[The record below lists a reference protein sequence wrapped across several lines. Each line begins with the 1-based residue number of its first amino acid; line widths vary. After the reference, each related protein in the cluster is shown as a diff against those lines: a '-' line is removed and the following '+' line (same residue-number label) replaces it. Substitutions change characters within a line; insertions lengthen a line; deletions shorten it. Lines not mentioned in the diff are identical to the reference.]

1 MISKTRMT
9 ELVKQLAWK
18 DVAKGLD
25 ENPKLVGYRDERGRN
40 WLHLCCSINLPD
52 HPKLKAADS
61 IKLASLLLDRG
72 FGIDAPAF
80 TESGG
85 TWHATPL
92 WFAIGRGRNLA
103 LAEFLLKRGCNPN
116 HCLWAAG
123 FANDL
128 DAIRLLAKHGAV
140 IDAGHEDGTPLMG
153 AIGWSRFAVAK
164 VLLDLGADVDQLD
177 KSGDTALHKML
188 KKDSEK
194 EHFRMIVAHGA
205 RGDIRNKKGETAAE
219 IMARKRDPE
228 FKALA
233 SKLKKAHKGPGP
245 A

>member
-9 ELVKQLAWK
+9 ELVKQFAWK
-18 DVAKGLD
+18 DVGRGLD
-25 ENPKLVGYRDERGRN
+25 ENPKLEDHRDERGRN
-40 WLHLCCSINLPD
+40 WLHLGCSINLPE

-72 FGIDAPAF
+72 FDIDAPAF

-92 WFAIGRGRNLA
+92 WYAVGRGRNLV
-103 LAEFLLKRGCNPN
+103 LAAFLLKRGCDPN

-128 DAIRLLAKHGAV
+128 DAIRLLAKHGAT
-140 IDAGHEDGTPLMG
+140 IDARHEEGSPFMG
-153 AIGWSRFAVAK
+153 AIGWSRFPVAK
-164 VLLDLGADVDQLD
+164 LLLELGADVDQAD
-177 KSGDTALHKML
+177 RTGNTALHNML
-188 KKDSEK
+188 KKDRAI
-194 EHFRMIVAHGA
+194 EHFRMIAAHGA
-205 RGDIRNKKGETAAE
+205 RGDIPNKKGETAAQ
-219 IMARKRDPE
+219 IMSRKRDPE

-233 SKLKKAHKGPGP
+233 AKLRTA
-245 A
+245 